1 MPERPLPEPHSAFAA
16 HFDDDL
22 YDNIDDAYAPF
33 GSAEGEELLREWGE
47 RREELEDEGALIT
60 DLVPAFGDDLG
71 TRIGED
77 DEEADLETLVV
88 AAGFTILRLLGLID
102 EQDRQY
108 MLRSLAHLE
117 LVYGEQPEFETMRED
132 LESFDG

>member
-1 MPERPLPEPHSAFAA
+1 MSTRPLPQPHPTFAA
-16 HFDDDL
+16 HFDGDL
-22 YDNIDDAYAPF
+22 YDDIDDAYAPF
-33 GSAEGEELLREWGE
+33 GSAEGEELLREWGD
-47 RREELEDEGALIT
+47 RRAELDEGTLLT

-77 DEEADLETLVV
+77 DEVGEIETLVV
-88 AAGFTILRLLGLID
+88 AAGFTVLRLLGEID

-108 MLRSLAHLE
+108 VLRSLAHLE
-117 LVYGEQPEFETMRED
+117 VMYGEQPEFETMRED

>member
-1 MPERPLPEPHSAFAA
+1 MPERPLPESHPAFAA

-33 GSAEGEELLREWGE
+33 GSAEGEELLREWGDKRDE
-47 RREELEDEGALIT
+47 LAEESFIT

-71 TRIGED
+71 TRIGQD
-77 DEEADLETLVV
+77 DEEGEIETLVV
-88 AAGFTILRLLGLID
+88 AAGFTLLRLLGEID

-108 MLRSLAHLE
+108 MLRSLNHLE
-117 LVYGEQPEFETMRED
+117 VVYGEQSEFETMRED